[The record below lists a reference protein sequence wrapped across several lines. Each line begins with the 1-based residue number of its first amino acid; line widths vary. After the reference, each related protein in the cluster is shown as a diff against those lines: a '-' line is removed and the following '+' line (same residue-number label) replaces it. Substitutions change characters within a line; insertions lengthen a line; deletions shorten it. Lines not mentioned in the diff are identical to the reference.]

1 MGVPARLQ
9 PKQANQKQQ
18 QNSLS
23 VYRLSM
29 FLIILW
35 TLPTCF
41 GWYTTSHL
49 SSCASD
55 QPWNVTIPNEDE
67 PSPIKLGPVVA
78 SPPYTEGEFYS
89 VEKRNVAVECHIESA
104 PEDSLVILT
113 YNSSYMDNMKTLIPT
128 HRSNDTGNDIAAD
141 QGMCT
146 ILLYNATTLKQ
157 LELPMVDMPP
167 ACPSEQVNSGKMM
180 SSTIRLTISKI
191 KINQTGTHQCSILR
205 RCHPSPKANDADSDE
220 EEPLVA
226 ITKSLFMKVYGSPDY
241 QPDLLVALSGLAV
254 TSVVFLVS
262 VTVERTASRGSDNQ

>member
-35 TLPTCF
+35 TLPTCY

-78 SPPYTEGEFYS
+78 SPPYTEGEY
-89 VEKRNVAVECHIESA
+89 
-104 PEDSLVILT
+104 
-113 YNSSYMDNMKTLIPT
+113 TL
-128 HRSNDTGNDIAAD
+128 
-141 QGMCT
+141 
-146 ILLYNATTLKQ
+146 
-157 LELPMVDMPP
+157 
-167 ACPSEQVNSGKMM
+167 
-180 SSTIRLTISKI
+180 
-191 KINQTGTHQCSILR
+191 LR
-205 RCHPSPKANDADSDE
+205 REMLLLS
-220 EEPLVA
+220 A
-226 ITKSLFMKVYGSPDY
+226 I
-241 QPDLLVALSGLAV
+241 
-254 TSVVFLVS
+254 
-262 VTVERTASRGSDNQ
+262 